1 MSHKTLPNLA
11 LITPYPALAS
21 VVTEQCSGIFN
32 CHVFHGSLEKA
43 AGIARNLDP
52 DFYDVI
58 ISRGGTAE
66 YIERVTKIPVVR
78 ILTSALD
85 LLKSL
90 IPLKK
95 HPHKIAF
102 FNYQNYLSDVHLV
115 AAALEV
121 EIEEFIFLSHTDMVE
136 KLKKCR
142 ARNIKTVAGGSPVS
156 DTAEQYA
163 MQGILIENGL
173 ESVNSALREA
183 MAIVETTHR
192 KQQDMARLEIILSS
206 ITEGIIVTNENN
218 EVQIFNKSAEEIF
231 DLPAAQAIG
240 KPVDAVIKNT
250 RINQVLLT
258 KSPEIREI
266 MELENTSIITSR
278 VPIFR
283 GTQCIG
289 VVCSFTDTPQIQ
301 KVERIIRGKMLKKG
315 FSARYTFDQI
325 LTKNKHMQA
334 VIRLAKIYAG
344 THSPVMIYGE
354 SGTGKELFAQS
365 IHNQSKRS
373 RGPFVAINC
382 AAIPETLLESE
393 LFGYEGGS
401 FTGARREGKEGL
413 IELAHQGTLFL
424 DEIGE
429 LPLPIQSR
437 LLRVLQEYEIMR
449 VGGKDI
455 IPVDVRIIGATN
467 RSLEKMAAEGAF
479 RVDLYYRL
487 NVLPLMVP
495 PLREREG
502 DVSYLAGHFLE
513 QSGYG
518 HKLGQFISLFATY
531 SWPGNVRE
539 LNFIIERLVL
549 LSAGFPDTSLF
560 EILNLT
566 GFNAL
571 KAFTAAN
578 ASGPVVADLS
588 KGSLKTIVRD
598 VERQIIS
605 FYMDLFEQ
613 DQEKV
618 AAHLGIS
625 KMSLWRK
632 YSQNIS
638 LAADK

>member
-11 LITPYPALAS
+11 LITPYPALAA
-21 VVTEQCSGIFN
+21 VVTEQCTGIFN

-52 DFYDVI
+52 DFYDII
-58 ISRGGTAE
+58 ISRGGTAD
-66 YIERVTKIPVVR
+66 YIDRVTKIPVVR

-90 IPLKK
+90 TPLKK

-102 FNYQNYLSDVHLV
+102 FNYQNYLSDVNLV
-115 AAALEV
+115 ATALEV
-121 EIEEFIFLSHTDMVE
+121 EIEEFIFLSHADMVD

-142 ARNIKTVAGGSPVS
+142 TRNFQTVAGGLPVS
-156 DTAEQYA
+156 DTAEHYE

-183 MAIVETTHR
+183 MAIVETTRR

-218 EVQIFNKSAEEIF
+218 EIQIFNKSAENIF
-231 DLPAAQAIG
+231 GLMASQVIG
-240 KPVDAVIKNT
+240 KPVDTVIKNT

-258 KSPEIREI
+258 KSAEIREI
-266 MELENTSIITSR
+266 MDLDNTSIITSR

-301 KVERIIRGKMLKKG
+301 KVERIIRGKLMKKG
-315 FSARYTFDQI
+315 ITARYRFEHI
-325 LTKNKHMQA
+325 LTQNKHMES
-334 VIRLAKIYAG
+334 VIHLAKIYAN

-365 IHNQSKRS
+365 IHNQSQCH

-467 RSLEKMAAEGAF
+467 RSLEKMAEEGSF
-479 RVDLYYRL
+479 RGDLYYRL

-502 DVSYLAGHFLE
+502 DVRFLAEHFLE
-513 QSGYG
+513 KSGCG
-518 HKLGQFISLFATY
+518 HKLAQFIALFSTY
-531 SWPGNVRE
+531 NWPGNVRE
-539 LNFIIERLVL
+539 LNFIIERLAL
-549 LSAGFPDTSLF
+549 LSAGFPNASLF

-571 KAFTAAN
+571 KSCNTSQTN
-578 ASGPVVADLS
+578 GRIVADLS
-588 KGSLKTIVRD
+588 KGQLKAVIKD
-598 VERQIIS
+598 LERQIIA

-632 YSQNIS
+632 YNQM
-638 LAADK
+638 DR